1 MPKRALLGGLLT
13 TVALAL
19 LLSFK
24 TPDTSGLTAPAP
36 ANGASSGGTKGT
48 YTGQLTGST
57 VQTPF
62 GNVQVQVSLQS
73 GQITDVQALQ
83 LPQGGHSGQVSNY
96 AGPQL
101 RSEVLQAQSAQVD
114 TVSGATYTSLGYMQ
128 SLQSALDQAGSGFGG
143 AAVAQG
149 TAGTGASTGSTANGA
164 TNPNGAANGAGATTA
179 PNTGSTTGGAVKAS
193 FSGQL
198 TGSTVQTPYGSVQV
212 QVTIQSGKITDVQ
225 TLQLPSGG
233 HSSQLSRY
241 AAPQLR
247 SEVLQAQSAQVN
259 TVSGATYTSMAYQ
272 QSLQAAL
279 DQAAA

>member
-62 GNVQVQVSLQS
+62 GNVQVQVSLQ
-73 GQITDVQALQ
+73 
-83 LPQGGHSGQVSNY
+83 GG
-96 AGPQL
+96 
-101 RSEVLQAQSAQVD
+101 R
-114 TVSGATYTSLGYMQ
+114 
-128 SLQSALDQAGSGFGG
+128 
-143 AAVAQG
+143 
-149 TAGTGASTGSTANGA
+149 
-164 TNPNGAANGAGATTA
+164 
-179 PNTGSTTGGAVKAS
+179 
-193 FSGQL
+193 
-198 TGSTVQTPYGSVQV
+198 
-212 QVTIQSGKITDVQ
+212 ITDVQ

-233 HSSQLSRY
+233 HSSQVSRY

-247 SEVLQAQSAQVN
+247 SEVLQAQTAQVDS
-259 TVSGATYTSMAYQ
+259 VSGATYTSQAYQ
-272 QSLQAAL
+272 QSLQSAL
-279 DQAAA
+279 DQAA